1 MFKRRASNSSLFF
14 LLVLSLAGLAVQ
26 CGNPPGPTQ
35 DQLIVLSATSRSFT
49 ATQGGASP
57 AAQTVTVS
65 NGGGGTLSGLT
76 ATVSYTTGQGWLAAS
91 LSSTTAPST
100 LTLTATTGTLVAGT
114 YTATVAVAAAGAANS
129 PQPVSVTFTLGPSAP
144 AAPSNLA
151 ATAVSSSQINL
162 SWTDNATTEDGFQI
176 ERCSGAGCT
185 AFTQIAT
192 VGPNV
197 TTYSNTGLAAST
209 SYSYRVRANNGAGSA
224 AYSNTATATTSLTA
238 PAAPTNLLATAVSSS
253 QINLSWTD
261 NATNEDG
268 FQIERCSGA
277 GCTAFTQIATV
288 GSNVTTYSN
297 TGLAASTSY
306 SYRVRANNGAGSSAY
321 SNTATAT
328 TSLTAPAAPS
338 NLAATAVS
346 SSQINLSWTD
356 NATTEDGFQIER
368 CSGAGCT
375 AFTQIATVGSN
386 VTTYS
391 NTGLA
396 ASQSYSYRVRANN
409 GAGSSGYSNT
419 ATATTSLTAPAAPTN
434 LLATAVS
441 SSQIN
446 LSWTD
451 NATTEDGFQIERC
464 LGGSCT
470 TFVEITTLGANS
482 TTYQNTG
489 LLSNTSYSYRVRAY
503 NALAQSGYSNTASA
517 ITPQTLP
524 LAPSS
529 LATNV
534 ISSAEIDLSWIDNST
549 NESEFLIERCTGS
562 GCTTFTQIASVNA
575 NITTYQNTGLGSPIT
590 YRYRVRAHN
599 TAGYSAYSN
608 TADGT
613 TPQIVIFPGPTSL
626 TATTISPTQINL
638 AWVDRSSTETGFEI
652 ERCSGVG
659 CSTFALL
666 TTVGMN
672 VQSYQNTGLTNGTS
686 YTYRVR
692 AYIGTTTKS
701 AYSNTATAVAGTVI
715 STTRFQN
722 NAVWAVISLAIDG
735 TQYITVPGTGIAP
748 GYYYEVALTPGTHQL
763 RAATGYW
770 DGNYP
775 YELYIYPGPFTQVSG
790 VTGTITID
798 NPTIAQILT
807 NFSASRLWSGVWYD
821 SNSLPHT
828 RAFRFYSGGTC
839 RLYYD
844 GVESTTCTF
853 SLVTYNPGLI
863 TFRVRYAN
871 GTQYDGLL
879 DELNGY
885 FFMDNGPSGWAT
897 IQYSNTLQP

>member
-209 SYSYRVRANNGAGSA
+209 SYSYRVRANNGAGSSGYSNTA
-224 AYSNTATATTSLTA
+224 TATTSLTAPAAPTNLLATAVSSSQINLSWTDNATTEDGFQIERCSGAGCTAFTQIATVGPNVTAYSNTGLAASTSYSYRVRANNGAGSSAYSNTATATTSLTA

-277 GCTAFTQIATV
+277 ACTAFTQIATV
-288 GSNVTTYSN
+288 GPNVTAYSN

-306 SYRVRANNGAGSSAY
+306 SYRVRANNGAGSSA
-321 SNTATAT
+321 
-328 TSLTAPAAPS
+328 
-338 NLAATAVS
+338 
-346 SSQINLSWTD
+346 
-356 NATTEDGFQIER
+356 
-368 CSGAGCT
+368 
-375 AFTQIATVGSN
+375 
-386 VTTYS
+386 
-391 NTGLA
+391 
-396 ASQSYSYRVRANN
+396 
-409 GAGSSGYSNT
+409 YSNT

-613 TPQIVIFPGPTSL
+613 TPQ
-626 TATTISPTQINL
+626 
-638 AWVDRSSTETGFEI
+638 
-652 ERCSGVG
+652 
-659 CSTFALL
+659 
-666 TTVGMN
+666 
-672 VQSYQNTGLTNGTS
+672 
-686 YTYRVR
+686 
-692 AYIGTTTKS
+692 
-701 AYSNTATAVAGTVI
+701 
-715 STTRFQN
+715 
-722 NAVWAVISLAIDG
+722 
-735 TQYITVPGTGIAP
+735 
-748 GYYYEVALTPGTHQL
+748 
-763 RAATGYW
+763 
-770 DGNYP
+770 
-775 YELYIYPGPFTQVSG
+775 
-790 VTGTITID
+790 
-798 NPTIAQILT
+798 
-807 NFSASRLWSGVWYD
+807 
-821 SNSLPHT
+821 
-828 RAFRFYSGGTC
+828 
-839 RLYYD
+839 
-844 GVESTTCTF
+844 
-853 SLVTYNPGLI
+853 
-863 TFRVRYAN
+863 
-871 GTQYDGLL
+871 
-879 DELNGY
+879 
-885 FFMDNGPSGWAT
+885 
-897 IQYSNTLQP
+897 